1 MNAGGRLRESGLQAE
16 RTALAWTRTSFAVL
30 GNGVLFV
37 LKQVPHYRD
46 PSPLIMAG
54 IAAFVALIAYL
65 IGLRRQRTLTRRPL
79 PHKITARRKLRLVGG
94 LVIGLTV
101 AVAVWLFV

>member
-37 LKQVPHYRD
+37 LKQLPHYRG
-46 PSPLIMAG
+46 PGPLIMAG

-79 PHKITARRKLRLVGG
+79 PRKITPRRELRLVGG

-101 AVAVWLFV
+101 AVAAWLFL